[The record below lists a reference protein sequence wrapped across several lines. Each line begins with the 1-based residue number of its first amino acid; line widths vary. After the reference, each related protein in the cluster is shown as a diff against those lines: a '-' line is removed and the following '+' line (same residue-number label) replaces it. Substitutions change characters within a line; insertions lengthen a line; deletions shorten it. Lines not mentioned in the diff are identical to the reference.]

1 MRYTTS
7 SNCRSRLKLGSLLQ
21 EGTYGRVYEGLLL
34 RSKNSRVRKSSDEE
48 GESDSSLGMEE
59 EDLEV
64 PEEEDIMV
72 KSVLTGTSQSQCHL
86 LVQVSPNQ
94 IFQSTYI
101 INLSFQRSF
110 VKLVFLAAHYSM
122 AGINRSSKRR
132 GLICVSCW

>member
-1 MRYTTS
+1 MRHTTS

-34 RSKNSRVRKSSDEE
+34 RSKNSRVRKSSDDE
-48 GESDSSLGMEE
+48 GESDSSLGMDE

-86 LVQVSPNQ
+86 LVQVSKDPY
-94 IFQSTYI
+94 FWCHKVFDT
-101 INLSFQRSF
+101 
-110 VKLVFLAAHYSM
+110 VKISPL
-122 AGINRSSKRR
+122 
-132 GLICVSCW
+132 

>member
-34 RSKNSRVRKSSDEE
+34 RSKNSRVRKSSDDE
-48 GESDSSLGMEE
+48 GESDSSRDE

-94 IFQSTYI
+94 RYQSADI
-101 INLSFQRSF
+101 IYHFKDLLLNWYFWQLTIPWQ
-110 VKLVFLAAHYSM
+110 A
-122 AGINRSSKRR
+122 
-132 GLICVSCW
+132 

>member
-1 MRYTTS
+1 MELFFGCATS

-48 GESDSSLGMEE
+48 GESDSSLGMDE

-86 LVQVSPNQ
+86 LVQVSQNQ
-94 IFQSTYI
+94 RFQSTYI
-101 INLSFQRSF
+101 IYHFKDLLLNWYFWQLTIPWQ
-110 VKLVFLAAHYSM
+110 A
-122 AGINRSSKRR
+122 
-132 GLICVSCW
+132 

>member
-34 RSKNSRVRKSSDEE
+34 RSKNSRVRKSSDDE
-48 GESDSSLGMEE
+48 GESDSSMDE

-94 IFQSTYI
+94 RFQSAYI
-101 INLSFQRSF
+101 I
-110 VKLVFLAAHYSM
+110 
-122 AGINRSSKRR
+122 
-132 GLICVSCW
+132 